1 MLSSLAGRSEA
12 GAGFSR
18 KVSTVGVRRM
28 NAPGTAAPGSGALEL
43 PPFSL
48 DVQALDLGGGVK
60 AVGLELVETENREPV
75 RGKDAAEIWSAVF
88 PALAGDDSY
97 VVDFFSHLERV
108 REFCKSHEIGFR
120 DAAERC
126 VVLPQPNQEQL
137 RQIFERFEGETF
149 GIRSGAASQSADVA
163 LEGNLSKRGL
173 DEYQPVYERYTFCAI
188 GEPEDGGVTLL
199 SESLWPSEVIR
210 RMRPAVQPFDIHIAR
225 PN

>member
-1 MLSSLAGRSEA
+1 M
-12 GAGFSR
+12 
-18 KVSTVGVRRM
+18 STT
-28 NAPGTAAPGSGALEL
+28 GTAAPGSGALEL

-75 RGKDAAEIWSAVF
+75 RGKDAAAIWSAVF
-88 PALAGDDSY
+88 PALAGNESY
-97 VVDFFSHLERV
+97 AVDFFSHIERV
-108 REFCKSHEIGFR
+108 REFCKTREIALR
-120 DAAERC
+120 DAGERC

-149 GIRSGAASQSADVA
+149 GIRAGVAAQSADAA

-173 DEYQPVYERYTFCAI
+173 DAYQTAYTRYTFCAI
-188 GEPEDGGVTLL
+188 CEPEDGWVTLL
-199 SESLWPSEVIR
+199 SEMLWASEVIR
-210 RMRPAVQPFDIHIAR
+210 RARPAVQPFDIYIAR